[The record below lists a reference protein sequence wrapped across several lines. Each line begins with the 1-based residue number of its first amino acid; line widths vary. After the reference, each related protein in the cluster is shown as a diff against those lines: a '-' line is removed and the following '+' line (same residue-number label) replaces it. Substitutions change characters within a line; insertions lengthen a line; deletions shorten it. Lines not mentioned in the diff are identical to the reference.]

1 MKRTLAVADLLLV
14 SPGIVFFLALFLR
27 NFLPSG
33 DPANGAQQIVM
44 WYAGR
49 RWTLW
54 VLLIGLPLSALLLG
68 ATVLRR
74 TWVNDDSLR
83 RDAQQAMLAFRAHLA
98 FLANGIA
105 ALAAAAVLFLVALHM
120 MAD

>member
-14 SPGIVFFLALFLR
+14 SPGIVFFLALFVR
-27 NFLPSG
+27 NFLPSN
-33 DPANGAQQIVM
+33 DPANGAQSIVM

-68 ATVLRR
+68 ATVVWR
-74 TWVNDDSLR
+74 TWANDDSLR
-83 RDAQQAMLAFRAHLA
+83 TDAQQVLLAFRVHFAVIV
-98 FLANGIA
+98 NGIA
-105 ALAAAAVLFLVALHM
+105 TLSAAVELFLVALHV
-120 MAD
+120 AVN